1 MKIQNI
7 KRQTVVLSLSFLLI
21 ACGAGTDDETES
33 NESVTP
39 TENQENENEPENE
52 TEAETSGPVDITYE
66 AYTSSNPD
74 CAEHVGEFYS
84 SDVIDV
90 NNSTTFDGEV
100 VIESSESDCTLISNG
115 IPNHDFNDSET
126 GSFAHEVIETSY
138 NVTLDRSPETA
149 ATVTAFKNGEDE
161 GIMLN
166 GVPIAILTST
176 CWDDD
181 CEWRENP
188 FYGPKS
194 RSIDSNHAHSN
205 SNGEY
210 HYHGNPKDLYDS
222 SGLSES
228 AVVGYAADGFPIYGP
243 YFLDS
248 STDSIREV
256 TSSYVLQTGDRPG
269 DGTEGSAGPGGTY
282 TGEWREDYVYTQ
294 GEGDLD
300 ECNGMELNGQY
311 AYYVTTTFP
320 YLLSCFKGTPND
332 SFSESDSSARLIS
345 KEHTHPHN

>member
-1 MKIQNI
+1 MNI
-7 KRQTVVLSLSFLLI
+7 KTAKGQATILCLSLVLI
-21 ACGAGTDDETES
+21 ACGAETDDASDTAS
-33 NESVTP
+33 NNPSDT
-39 TENQENENEPENE
+39 TENDTTENE
-52 TEAETSGPVDITYE
+52 TTGPLDITYE
-66 AYTSSNPD
+66 AYTSSDPD

-90 NNSTTFDGEV
+90 NNSDTFDGEV
-100 VIESSESDCTLISNG
+100 TIESGTTDCTLTSNG
-115 IPNHDFNDSET
+115 IPNHDFNDSDT
-126 GSFAHEVIETSY
+126 GSFAHDVVETSY
-138 NVTLDRSPETA
+138 NVTLDRTPEA
-149 ATVTAFKNGEDE
+149 AVSVTQFKNGEDE

-222 SGLSES
+222 SGLTAS

-243 YFLDS
+243 YFVDS
-248 STDSIREV
+248 STGNIREA
-256 TSSYVLQTGDRPG
+256 TSSYALQTGDRPG
-269 DGTEGSAGPGGTY
+269 DGSEGSAGPGGTY
-282 TGEWREDYVYTQ
+282 TGEWREDYLYTQ
-294 GEGDLD
+294 GSGDLD

-320 YLLSCFKGTPND
+320 YLMSCFKGTPDD
-332 SFSESDSSARLIS
+332 SFSESASDRSIRLNS
-345 KEHTHPHN
+345 TEHTHPHY